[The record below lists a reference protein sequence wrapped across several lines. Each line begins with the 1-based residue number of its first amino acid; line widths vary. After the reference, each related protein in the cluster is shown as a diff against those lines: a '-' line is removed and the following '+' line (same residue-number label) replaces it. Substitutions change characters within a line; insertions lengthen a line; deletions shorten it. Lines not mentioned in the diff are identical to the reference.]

1 MSSSSVSIGVLKSS
15 GLPSGYC
22 HPFSKVSIL
31 FRRQPLCQVPY
42 VDCPCCVPDTYAK
55 GGDIDC
61 DFQYSASP
69 ISVPLNSTP
78 PAVTEPPPTLLPTEA
93 STPTTGS
100 SSGDSIEGSTT
111 VLTPAPMPVGTP
123 APTIP
128 PVGVFWVR
136 VFLCDFMWDQI
147 LLESFTVFW
156 DTQDVCPQTRK
167 TPARGRCPRRRRT
180 MLCARDWCA
189 RERFDS
195 ERDAHVLK
203 NDVYWGRT

>member
-1 MSSSSVSIGVLKSS
+1 MQYSKFYPRQATRCDRLSRFVLLSIITSSRGLHTAKGSNCSLLILIINRCDVELFGIDGVLKSS

-31 FRRQPLCQVPY
+31 FRRQSLCQVPY

-69 ISVPLNSTP
+69 FSVPLNSTP

-100 SSGDSIEGSTT
+100 SSGDSDRGKHDSPHPGAYAGWHASTHDT
-111 VLTPAPMPVGTP
+111 SGGCVLSACIFV
-123 APTIP
+123 
-128 PVGVFWVR
+128 
-136 VFLCDFMWDQI
+136 
-147 LLESFTVFW
+147 
-156 DTQDVCPQTRK
+156 
-167 TPARGRCPRRRRT
+167 
-180 MLCARDWCA
+180 
-189 RERFDS
+189 
-195 ERDAHVLK
+195 
-203 NDVYWGRT
+203 